1 LFWLFVQTP
10 NTIQRLG
17 SLASHCLRG
26 SFVDLMNLSNSFYYS
41 QSYPI
46 HQRPMHGVSAGVG
59 MDIGVGNLTS
69 TLFGTNSSNS
79 PETLLG
85 PFPCLK
91 VSNLPPDVSFEDLL
105 ILFQG
110 YVVIDIFLCL
120 GSEAFVLFANPMDFQ
135 MAMQRDR
142 QTMGGRIIEVT
153 PSQRSDYYSAIA
165 EKLGKK
171 DIDNASAEAPAVLG
185 EEGVQDGGI
194 SDPSGV
200 LSWALGQP
208 TNQALNLGSSEAARG
223 RGAGIQSGRVGGR
236 GAAVRRTGGGIQV
249 GEHTGF
255 LRMRGLPFS
264 STKEEITKFFDG
276 HKIISDT
283 VVLTYR
289 GDGRATGEGYIGF
302 DTPDDSQDAMAL
314 HRNTM
319 GSRYIELFISNKEE
333 HSRAFARFGG
343 R

>member
-1 LFWLFVQTP
+1 
-10 NTIQRLG
+10 
-17 SLASHCLRG
+17 
-26 SFVDLMNLSNSFYYS
+26 MNLSNTFHYS
-41 QSYPI
+41 QSYQI
-46 HQRPMHGVSAGVG
+46 HPRSMHGGSAGVG
-59 MDIGVGNLTS
+59 MEIGVGNLTS

-79 PETLLG
+79 PEILLG

-153 PSQRSDYYSAIA
+153 PSQRTDYYSAIA
-165 EKLGKK
+165 EKMGTKGKDK
-171 DIDNASAEAPAVLG
+171 SNAEASTVLG
-185 EEGVQDGGI
+185 EEGIQDGGI

-208 TNQALNLGSSEAARG
+208 TATQALNPGSSEAARG
-223 RGAGIQSGRVGGR
+223 RGAGIQPGRVGGR

-276 HKIISDT
+276 HKIVPET

-302 DTPDDSQDAMAL
+302 ETPDDSKAAMAL